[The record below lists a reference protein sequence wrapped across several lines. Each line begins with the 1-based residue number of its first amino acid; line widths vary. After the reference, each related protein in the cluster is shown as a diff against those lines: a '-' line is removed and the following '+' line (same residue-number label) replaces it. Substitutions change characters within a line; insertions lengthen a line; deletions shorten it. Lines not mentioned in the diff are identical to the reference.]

1 MTKNTRKSAG
11 KPRLANQPEPVG
23 VLAALAGLRA
33 MTVPE
38 LQAKWAAIFDAPAP
52 NASRGNLELR
62 LGYRLQELALGGLG
76 REARRTLDAL
86 ADEVANGA
94 PGPMVADP
102 RRPMPGTRLVRD
114 WEGVEHSVTVRADG
128 FEWQGRRFKSLSAA
142 ARAIT
147 GTNRNGWKFF
157 GLAHGASAGF
167 SR

>member
-1 MTKNTRKSAG
+1 MQSVAK
-11 KPRLANQPEPVG
+11 
-23 VLAALAGLRA
+23 AACAC
-33 MTVPE
+33 
-38 LQAKWAAIFDAPAP
+38 WAV
-52 NASRGNLELR
+52 NGRSLELR

-86 ADEVANGA
+86 AGEVANGA

-102 RRPMPGTRLVRD
+102 RRPMPDTRLVRD
-114 WEGVEHSVTVRADG
+114 WEGTEHSVTVRADG

-147 GTNRNGWKFF
+147 GANRNGWKFF
-157 GLAHGASAGF
+157 GLAQGASSGF

>member
-1 MTKNTRKSAG
+1 MTRNIRNSALNQ
-11 KPRLANQPEPVG
+11 RLPYKGEPTD

-102 RRPMPGTRLVRD
+102 RRPMPGTQLVRD

-157 GLAHGASAGF
+157 GLAHGASSGF

>member
-1 MTKNTRKSAG
+1 MTKNTRKSAA
-11 KPRLANQPEPVG
+11 KPRLGDQAEPIEI
-23 VLAALAGLRA
+23 LAALAGLKA
-33 MTVPE
+33 MTVPD

-62 LGYRLQELALGGLG
+62 IGYRLQELALGGLR

-86 ADEVANGA
+86 AGEVANGA

-114 WEGVEHSVTVRADG
+114 WEGIEHSVTVRADG
-128 FEWQGRRFKSLSAA
+128 FEWEGRRFKSLSAA

-157 GLAHGASAGF
+157 GLAHGAGSGF

>member
-1 MTKNTRKSAG
+1 MTKNTRKSAV
-11 KPRLANQPEPVG
+11 KLRLGNQAEPIDIVT
-23 VLAALAGLRA
+23 ALAGLRA
-33 MTVPE
+33 STVPE

-76 REARRTLDAL
+76 REARRTLDTL
-86 ADEVANGA
+86 SDEVANGA

-102 RRPMPGTRLVRD
+102 RRPMPGTQLVRD

-128 FEWQGRRFKSLSAA
+128 FEWQGRWFKSLSAA

-157 GLAHGASAGF
+157 GLAHGAGSGF

>member
-1 MTKNTRKSAG
+1 MTKNTSKSAQ
-11 KPRLANQPEPVG
+11 KQRLADQAEPID
-23 VLAALAGLRA
+23 VLAALAGLKA

-38 LQAKWAAIFDAPAP
+38 LQAKWVAIFDAPAP
-52 NASRGNLELR
+52 NASRENLELR
-62 LGYRLQELALGGLG
+62 LGYRLQELAQGGLG

-94 PGPMVADP
+94 PGPTVAAP

-114 WEGVEHSVTVRADG
+114 WEGIEHSFTVRADG
-128 FEWQGRRFKSLSAA
+128 FEWQGWPFKSLSAA

-157 GLAHGASAGF
+157 GLAHGASSGF

>member
-1 MTKNTRKSAG
+1 MTKDIRKSVRNR
-11 KPRLANQPEPVG
+11 RLTNQPEPVD
-23 VLAALAGLRA
+23 VLAALAGLKA

-38 LQAKWAAIFDAPAP
+38 LQAKWVAIFDAPAP

-114 WEGVEHSVTVRADG
+114 WEGLEHSVTVRADG